1 MEGNRLIFKDYQYF
15 KAIIEEGGVSK
26 AAEKLFIS
34 QSSVSKYLKRL
45 EDNIGFELFSRKSY
59 PLCLTEAGELY
70 FNYVKQIYA
79 LEKEFR
85 ANIAEW
91 KEGFRGVIKIG
102 VPFFHSSIFF
112 PGIFLRFN
120 ENYPN
125 IRIRAYEGSP
135 QEIIT
140 MLDQN
145 KIDFAIM
152 FLLPGRHDN
161 IVFERLSYERI
172 LFVTNK
178 SNLLV
183 QKINFNPKLEVNTIS
198 NADFLQFR
206 NESFVLMKK
215 THNSR
220 QLVQNYFH
228 QLNFEPNIVLE
239 TSNVNTAINL
249 VKTGAAIAFIP
260 EMLIKFREHATDI
273 LFFCGDDPILKRE
286 FGISYKAK
294 NTLSEQH
301 KLFIDISKELIL
313 EHINSDNGTI

>member
-1 MEGNRLIFKDYQYF
+1 MEENRLIFKDYQYF

-70 FNYVKQIYA
+70 YNYVKQISA
-79 LEKEFR
+79 MEKEFR
-85 ANIAEW
+85 ASIAEW
-91 KEGFRGVIKIG
+91 NEGFRGVIKIG
-102 VPFFHSSIFF
+102 IPFFHSSIFF
-112 PGIFLRFN
+112 PAIFLKFN
-120 ENYPN
+120 KNYPN
-125 IRIRAYEGSP
+125 IRIKAYEGSP
-135 QEIIT
+135 QEILT

-145 KIDFAIM
+145 KIDFAVI
-152 FLLPGRHDN
+152 FLLPGRYDT
-161 IVFERLSYERI
+161 ITFEHLSYERI
-172 LFVTNK
+172 LFVIDK
-178 SNLLV
+178 SNPLI
-183 QKINFNPKLEVNTIS
+183 QKIDFNPKLEVNTIT

-206 NESFVLMKK
+206 DESFVLMKK

-239 TSNVNTAINL
+239 SSNVNTAINL
-249 VKTGAAIAFIP
+249 VKTGTVVAFIP

-273 LFFCGDDPILKRE
+273 LFFQVDDPILQR
-286 FGISYKAK
+286 
-294 NTLSEQH
+294 
-301 KLFIDISKELIL
+301 
-313 EHINSDNGTI
+313 